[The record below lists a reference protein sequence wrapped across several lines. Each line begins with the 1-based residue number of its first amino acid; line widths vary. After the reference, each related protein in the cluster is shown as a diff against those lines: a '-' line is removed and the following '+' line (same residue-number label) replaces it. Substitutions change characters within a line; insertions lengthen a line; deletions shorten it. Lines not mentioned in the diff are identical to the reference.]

1 MKKIK
6 DSELQ
11 EVQKVQSDIQEISRL
26 IGNLQLEYETKKAE
40 LFNRLNNIQTDR
52 RTIQD
57 RLKELYGNVDINI
70 HTGEIME

>member
-40 LFNRLNNIQTDR
+40 LFNRLNNIQTER

>member
-6 DSELQ
+6 DEELDQ
-11 EVQKVQSDIQEISRL
+11 IKSVQSEIYELSRL

-40 LFNRLNNIQTDR
+40 LFNSLNLIQTR
-52 RTIQD
+52 RREIQD
-57 RLKELYGNVDINI
+57 QLKESYGNVDINI

>member
-26 IGNLQLEYETKKAE
+26 IGNLQLEYETKKAD
-40 LFNRLNNIQTDR
+40 LFNTLNNIQTER